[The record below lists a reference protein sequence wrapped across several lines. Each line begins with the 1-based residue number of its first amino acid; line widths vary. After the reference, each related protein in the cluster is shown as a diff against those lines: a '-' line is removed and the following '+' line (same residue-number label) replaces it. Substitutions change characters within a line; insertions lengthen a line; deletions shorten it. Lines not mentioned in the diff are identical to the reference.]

1 MHEYCNIKRILDDN
15 VGKKLTIGTVDGSE
29 YVGNVLYTAK
39 DFVSIKTQY
48 GKETLLT
55 ITYII
60 SIVINV
66 WAERAEEQQ
75 IK

>member
-66 WAERAEEQQ
+66 
-75 IK
+75 